1 MFLIIFM
8 TQTEVVDPICLGV
21 KVIEPRENCNCCCC
35 DCDINSVP
43 APICSIFD
51 EQFRD
56 SDDDR
61 RVFVSLGIF
70 TITRLERDVKLL
82 IPVIDFCVPECEC
95 VTTTDNNPCDLFERI
110 KFPVEEFFPPEKCN
124 FDDVDYRNGCCQ

>member
-1 MFLIIFM
+1 M
-8 TQTEVVDPICLGV
+8 TQTEVVDPIALGV
-21 KVIEPRENCNCCCC
+21 KVIEPRENCSCCCC

-51 EQFRD
+51 EQFVD

-61 RVFVSLGIF
+61 KVFVSLGIF

-95 VTTTDNNPCDLFERI
+95 ATTTDNNPCDLFEKI

-124 FDDVDYRNGCCQ
+124 FDEINYNNGCCR